1 MKNKSKIGLIIGGVI
16 VALIVILAT
25 SIVSSYNG
33 IVTMKENVDKKYADI
48 NVQLERRLSLIPN
61 LVSTVKGYASH
72 EEEIIQS
79 ISDAR
84 SKLSAAR
91 TTSEKAEANEE
102 LTSALNNLMVIVEN
116 YPDLKAN
123 ENFKQLSDELAG
135 TENRIAVARRD
146 YNEAAQEYNTKIIK
160 MPTNIIASIFNF
172 EKVEYFNA
180 SEKANE
186 TPTVSFE

>member
-16 VALIVILAT
+16 IALIVILVI

-33 IVTMKENVDKKYADI
+33 IITMKENVDKKYADI

-84 SKLSAAR
+84 SKLSGAR

-123 ENFKQLSDELAG
+123 ENFMQLSDELAG